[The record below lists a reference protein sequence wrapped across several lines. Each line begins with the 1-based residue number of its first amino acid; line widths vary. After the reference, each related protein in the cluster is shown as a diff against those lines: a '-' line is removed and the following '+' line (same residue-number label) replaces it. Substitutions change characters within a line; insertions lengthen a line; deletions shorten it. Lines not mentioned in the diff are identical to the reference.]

1 MSCTRCVDKFCT
13 YKVPIFKHF
22 NCQEVEELLKVIEHK
37 EYKKGDILFNEGE
50 LADTLYIINEGK
62 LKIFSYTK
70 DGKEQIL
77 HILKEGD
84 FWGELQLLQETNFK
98 CYAKAIEDC
107 NVCTITKEQF
117 QKLILEKPEMNLKV
131 LEVVSQRLIHLE
143 SLALVLSDNDT
154 DAKLAYLLVDLA
166 NHYGIK
172 MGSKIVV
179 NLPFTREDMANYTGL
194 TRETI
199 SRKLNMFSEK
209 GIIKIIGHKKIEIL
223 DLKYLNGLI

>member
-22 NCQEVEELLKVIEHK
+22 NCQEVEELHK

-117 QKLILEKPEMNLKV
+117 QKLILEKPEMSLKV

>member
-70 DGKEQIL
+70 
-77 HILKEGD
+77 
-84 FWGELQLLQETNFK
+84 
-98 CYAKAIEDC
+98 
-107 NVCTITKEQF
+107 
-117 QKLILEKPEMNLKV
+117 PEMSLKV
-131 LEVVSQRLIHLE
+131 LEVVSQRLVHLE

-223 DLKYLNGLI
+223 DLKYLNELI

>member
-1 MSCTRCVDKFCT
+1 MF
-13 YKVPIFKHF
+13 Y
-22 NCQEVEELLKVIEHK
+22 L
-37 EYKKGDILFNEGE
+37 
-50 LADTLYIINEGK
+50 IINEGK
-62 LKIFSYTK
+62 LKIFNYTK

-117 QKLILEKPEMNLKV
+117 QKLILEKPEMSLKV
-131 LEVVSQRLIHLE
+131 LEVVSQRLVHLE